1 MCIGEVTSCRR
12 YAALLEGFI
21 EGGGGDFGVSL
32 GSRRSSGM
40 ASDTDDGVTPI
51 NAGGGKMCSSTDLS
65 FCVTLVSHYQR
76 GMHSVIHYI
85 SFSLIWKRH

>member
-1 MCIGEVTSCRR
+1 MCVGEVTSCRG

-21 EGGGGDFGVSL
+21 EGGGGDCGVSL
-32 GSRRSSGM
+32 VSRRFQVWLLTQMMESPPEM
-40 ASDTDDGVTPI
+40 L
-51 NAGGGKMCSSTDLS
+51 GGGKMCSYTALS

-85 SFSLIWKRH
+85 SFSLIWKRQ